1 MKKENITGIVVY
13 LIIFALAIVFGLVF
27 LKEYFTLAG
36 DKALEAWQFGLLI
49 LGAVTA
55 GAVFNA
61 TLFELAHMLGAKV
74 GGYEIVSVSILGLTF
89 YKDNGKRKVRFANY
103 DGLTGETKI
112 TPKANAKKE
121 PNPTAYLLLGT
132 LFYAIEIVAAILVFS
147 WISSTPE
154 TTNLHWAYFII
165 TAAIV
170 GAMILFYN
178 IIPLKLDAMNDGYR
192 LRQVSGAKNRKA
204 FNNLLRMENGEQP
217 VNEDASDSTN
227 AAITAFSADIKLNN
241 LYETLA
247 SRDYA
252 GAEKILDQ
260 DILANEKISKNVY
273 LRARA
278 QKIYCR
284 IMSQDLEEVRK
295 FYDEEYSLKE
305 RRVISDDVS
314 MDCIRAY
321 VLMSGLLDKSRSECL
336 LALKNLYK
344 AYKGVPEQRKD
355 LERALFNEAL
365 NKVIA
370 AHPTWEL
377 EGYLM
382 KDPEAK

>member
-13 LIIFALAIVFGLVF
+13 LVIFALAIVFGLVF
-27 LKEYFTLAG
+27 LKEYFSQAG
-36 DKALEAWQFGLLI
+36 DRALEAWQFGLLI
-49 LGAVTA
+49 LGAVIT
-55 GAVFNA
+55 GAILNA
-61 TLFELAHMLGAKV
+61 TIFELGHLLGAKI
-74 GGYEIVSVSILGLTF
+74 GGYKVVSCSILGLTF
-89 YKDNGKRKVRFANY
+89 YKDNEKLKLRIANY

-121 PNPTAYLLLGT
+121 PNPTFYLLSGT
-132 LFYAIEIVAAILVFS
+132 LFYAIEIVLAIILFS
-147 WISSTPE
+147 WISSQDTA
-154 TTNLHWAYFII
+154 TNLHWGYFII

-170 GAMILFYN
+170 GALILLYN

-192 LRQVSGAKNRKA
+192 LRQVSGKKNRKA
-204 FNNLLRMENGEQP
+204 FNNLLRIENGEQP
-217 VNEDASDSTN
+217 ITEDGQTPIPTPFA
-227 AAITAFSADIKLNN
+227 ADIKLNK

-247 SRDYA
+247 LRDYA
-252 GAEKILDQ
+252 GAEEVLDK
-260 DILANEKISKNVY
+260 DILTNEKISKNVY

-284 IMSQDLEEVRK
+284 LMMAGDIEEVRK

-305 RRVISDDVS
+305 RKLISEDIS

-321 VLMSGLLDKSRSECL
+321 ILMSGLLDKSRSECV

-344 AYKGVPEQRKD
+344 AYKGVPEQRKV
-355 LERALFNEAL
+355 LERGLFNEAL

-377 EGYLM
+377 ENYLM
-382 KDPEAK
+382 KNPEE

>member
-13 LIIFALAIVFGLVF
+13 LVIFALAIVFGLVF
-27 LKEYFTLAG
+27 LKEYFSQAG
-36 DKALEAWQFGLLI
+36 DKALEPLQFGLLI
-49 LGAVTA
+49 LGAVIT

-61 TLFELAHMLGAKV
+61 ILFECAHLLGAKI
-74 GGYEIVSVSILGLTF
+74 GGYKVVSCSILGLTF
-89 YKDNGKRKVRFANY
+89 YKADGKNKVRFANY

-112 TPKANAKKE
+112 TPKSGTKKE

-132 LFYAIEIVAAILVFS
+132 LFYAIEIVAVVFAFS
-147 WISSTPE
+147 FISSRE
-154 TTNLHWAYFII
+154 QSGILHWGYFIV

-170 GAMILFYN
+170 GAMILLYN

-204 FNNLLRMENGEQP
+204 FNNLLRIENGEQP
-217 VNEDASDSTN
+217 VDAENSDSATVVN
-227 AAITAFSADIKLNN
+227 AFSTDIKLNN
-241 LYETLA
+241 LYQMLA
-247 SRDYA
+247 TRDYT
-252 GAEKILDQ
+252 GAEEVLDK
-260 DILANEKISKNVY
+260 DILSQEKISKNVY

-284 IMSQDLEEVRK
+284 LMSKDIEEVRQY
-295 FYDEEYSLKE
+295 YDEEFSLKE
-305 RRVISDDVS
+305 RKAISEDVS

-321 VLMSGLLDKSRSECL
+321 ILMSGLLDKSRSECT
-336 LALKNLYK
+336 LALKNLYR

-355 LERALFNEAL
+355 LERGLFNEAL
-365 NKVIA
+365 NKVIQ

-377 EGYLM
+377 ENYLM
-382 KDPEAK
+382 KDPETK